1 MSYLTRVVSLK
12 ISQIYYKK
20 NRKESLHM
28 GKLKGKRVLITG
40 GAALGIGRCL
50 ADLFAKD
57 DCELILT
64 DFNEDALGLAVE
76 ELSRDGALVY
86 SYVVDVSN
94 RKEVEGMTADII
106 ENIGKIDILI
116 NNAGIGHS
124 GEIIETPLETW
135 KKLMDVNFWGGLF
148 IISMLSCHPWS
159 KRKTGIS

>member
-1 MSYLTRVVSLK
+1 M
-12 ISQIYYKK
+12 
-20 NRKESLHM
+20 
-28 GKLKGKRVLITG
+28 
-40 GAALGIGRCL
+40 

-124 GEIIETPLETW
+124 GEIIETPPGNMEKADGCKFL
-135 KKLMDVNFWGGLF
+135 GGLF

>member
-1 MSYLTRVVSLK
+1 M
-12 ISQIYYKK
+12 
-20 NRKESLHM
+20 
-28 GKLKGKRVLITG
+28 
-40 GAALGIGRCL
+40 